1 MKPELNAARVPSAL
15 LLLAAMLGAGVAL
28 AAPVTRDEAA
38 AVADYWIAREI
49 GSPRVRLAD
58 KQRAD
63 RLATLQDRQVLCLV
77 EPDLLLDQ
85 PPKGAA
91 VLAYVVKYRPS
102 GYVIVSGEDRIQPII
117 AFSATDEFRWDCP
130 ELNFG
135 REYLGATLTA

>member
-1 MKPELNAARVPSAL
+1 MKAPTRTLVVIL
-15 LLLAAMLGAGVAL
+15 VLLAATPPSAR
-28 AAPVTRDEAA
+28 AAAVDEAEAA
-38 AVADYWIAREI
+38 A
-49 GSPRVRLAD
+49 LAD
-58 KQRAD
+58 HWFRQEVSGFAKLTDDAKDQAI
-63 RLATLQDRQVLCLV
+63 AAMQGRQVLYLVSKDDLV
-77 EPDLLLDQ
+77 ENRPDGQ
-85 PPKGAA
+85 